1 MAGKT
6 VRLFAFSILFMAG
19 SMQSWAET
27 AAPPETVTV
36 TATKLREAFHKF
48 LRGFVVPT
56 PVTGSIARW
65 QRRVCPLVVG
75 QNSQY
80 TAFITQRIKY
90 VALAAGAPVNTE
102 ASCKPN
108 IEVVFTTTP
117 QALLDNVRHH
127 DVFWLG
133 YAESIAQLDKL
144 AIVTRPVQAWY
155 TTETTDN
162 NGRRFTDSPILSNV
176 NGQVHFEPAWY
187 ASSGGRI
194 NSGIDSGFNH
204 ILIVIDS
211 TKLEGQKIVPLADYI
226 SLLALTQVNSLETC
240 QPLLSVVNMLAT
252 DCGPVE
258 DGLTTFDMAYLQGLY
273 KMPSGRNLMFQR
285 NDIASVMA
293 DALMPED

>member
-1 MAGKT
+1 MAGNT
-6 VRLFAFSILFMAG
+6 VRLVALSVLLMAG
-19 SMQSWAET
+19 SVHAWAET
-27 AAPPETVTV
+27 APPPETVTV
-36 TATKLREAFHKF
+36 TATKLREAFQKF

-56 PVTGSIARW
+56 EVTGSIARW

-90 VALAAGAPVNTE
+90 VSLAVGAPVNTE

-108 IEVVFTTTP
+108 IEIVFTTTP
-117 QALLDNVRHH
+117 QALMDNVRHH
-127 DVFWLG
+127 DVYWLG

-162 NGRRFTDSPILSNV
+162 NGRRFSDSPILSNV

-187 ASSGGRI
+187 ASSGSRI

-204 ILIVIDS
+204 VLIVVDS

-226 SLLALTQVNSLETC
+226 SLLALTQFNSLETC
-240 QPLLSVVNMLAT
+240 QPLLSVVNILAQ
-252 DCGPVE
+252 DCGKVE

-293 DALMPED
+293 DALMPEE

>member
-1 MAGKT
+1 
-6 VRLFAFSILFMAG
+6 
-19 SMQSWAET
+19 
-27 AAPPETVTV
+27 
-36 TATKLREAFHKF
+36 
-48 LRGFVVPT
+48 
-56 PVTGSIARW
+56 
-65 QRRVCPLVVG
+65 VG

-90 VALAAGAPVNTE
+90 VALVAGAPVNTD